1 MFGNLGGML
10 SQVQN
15 MQEGLK
21 DVTVVVSAGEG
32 LVKVTMNGVQSL
44 VEATIAPE
52 LLQGDVEK
60 LESLVL
66 ESLNQAQQDS
76 RYKIQEQVAKMTG
89 LNVANFMNMF
99 KG

>member
-1 MFGNLGGML
+1 MLGNLGGMI

-15 MQEGLK
+15 MQDSLK
-21 DVTVVVSAGEG
+21 DVMVEVSAGEG
-32 LVKVTMNGVQSL
+32 LVKIIMNGVQNL
-44 VEATIAPE
+44 VEVNIAPE

-60 LESLVL
+60 LETIVL
-66 ESLNQAQQDS
+66 EGLNQAQHDS
-76 RYKIQEQVAKMTG
+76 KTKIQEQVAKMTG